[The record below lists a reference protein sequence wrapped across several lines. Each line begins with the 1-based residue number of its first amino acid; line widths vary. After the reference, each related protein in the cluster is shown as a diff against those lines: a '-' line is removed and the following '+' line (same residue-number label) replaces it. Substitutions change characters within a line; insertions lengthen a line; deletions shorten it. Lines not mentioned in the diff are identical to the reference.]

1 MLAEILNL
9 IEKIPAT
16 FWGVVIGA
24 FFSLGG
30 VALTNRAND
39 RRLHAQLA
47 HDRDMKS
54 RERELSLRRDVYLA
68 AAEAVSAGL
77 ITVSQFSNL
86 DIPHDKLT
94 EAYIDKSPSITKVYV
109 IASEQTAKAV
119 TNFVGELGAA
129 YLRLFAKRYPLVA
142 EKGQLTFLKEQ
153 MDGFSKERDRMVEL
167 MKQFNLDGKLD
178 QRQWDVINKNFQF
191 ESNRVTE
198 TIKQHATR
206 ARILYASQIEYM
218 KECIAEHNRLSRLLV
233 PVLISVRAELALPIN
248 ETAYMEVIEESIRK
262 QEVSLKEFIQNVKNL
277 AADEQGSTEN
287 NVD

>member
-1 MLAEILNL
+1 MLTEILNL

-30 VALTNRAND
+30 VSLTNHANG

-47 HDRDMKS
+47 HDRDMKA
-54 RERELSLRRDVYLA
+54 RERELSLRKDIYLA

-77 ITVSQFSNL
+77 ITVSQFSDL

-109 IASEQTAKAV
+109 IAREQTAEAV
-119 TNFVGELGAA
+119 ANFVGELGAT

-142 EKGQLTFLKEQ
+142 EKRQLAFLKEQ
-153 MDGFSKERDRMVEL
+153 MDGFAKERDRMVEL

-191 ESNRVTE
+191 ESDRVTE
-198 TIKQHATR
+198 TIKQHTTR
-206 ARILYASQIEYM
+206 SRNFYASQIEYM
-218 KECIAEHNRLSRLLV
+218 KECVTEHNRLSRLLV
-233 PVLISVRAELALPIN
+233 PVLISVRTELELPIN
-248 ETAYMEVIEESIRK
+248 EAAYMEVIEESIRK
-262 QEVSLKEFIQNVKNL
+262 QEISLKEFIQNVQNL
-277 AADEQGSTEN
+277 AAAEAGPVEDN
-287 NVD
+287 ID